1 MRTNTLSSLHAQARD
16 LVARNKRR
24 AEKIIGSCYV
34 FGDGLV
40 AVIPAVKSGFLSSLM
55 NMQPA
60 WSLLERAY
68 VERPLPV
75 VISGA
80 LVLSGVAIHR
90 GRFAL
95 ANIFVTGAAI
105 AFMGDLFR
113 SGEYWSLAPMIPNL
127 SGGIVGML
135 HKSLAR
141 TFDNSKS
148 GFLRNTLGQPES
160 TAGKLF
166 SMASAYILGTSIM
179 DADYTLFTAA
189 VAWTGGRMLMALL
202 PSEGAGGGSARPK
215 EPVTKA
221 KVAPSGS
228 PARAPGG

>member
-1 MRTNTLSSLHAQARD
+1 MRANTLSSFHAQARD

-24 AEKIIGSCYV
+24 AEKIIGTCYML
-34 FGDGLV
+34 GDGLV

-75 VISGA
+75 AISGA

-95 ANIFVTGAAI
+95 ANIFVTGAAV
-105 AFMGDLFR
+105 AFMADLFR
-113 SGEYWSLAPMIPNL
+113 SGEYWSLGPMVPNL
-127 SGGIVGML
+127 AGGIVGMF
-135 HKSLAR
+135 HKPLAR
-141 TFDNSKS
+141 RFHDSKS
-148 GFLRNTLGQPES
+148 SFLRNILGQPES
-160 TAGKLF
+160 AAGKLF
-166 SMASAYILGTSIM
+166 SIASAYIVGTSIV
-179 DADYTLFTAA
+179 DADYTLLTSA
-189 VAWTGGRMLMALL
+189 VAWTGGNTLMALL
-202 PSEGAGGGSARPK
+202 PPEGADGGSSRPK
-215 EPVTKA
+215 KSVTKA